1 MKPPDGRQAIE
12 AGPRAT
18 PSPPPRQALGDSAA
32 AVGLL
37 GLAGLGLVLGSWEM
51 AARLELINPLVAA
64 SPSRVGA
71 ALVRQWRNG
80 ELAPALGWSA
90 AEFGLGFGLATMI
103 GIAIGLAMGAWR
115 WIEYAL
121 DPFVWVLYVTPLV
134 ALHPLLVVWIGFG
147 FPVAVTLAF
156 LLAVVPVIANTL
168 AAVRAADPIHV
179 RAVRAFGG
187 GRHAVTM
194 NVVLPASLPLIVAG
208 LRIAA
213 GRALVGVVAGEM
225 FGANAGL
232 GFQMTSYAA
241 RLRTADALAP
251 VMLLVLVGVAVT
263 QGLRWTQ
270 SRFERWR

>member
-1 MKPPDGRQAIE
+1 MKPADGRPAAE

-18 PSPPPRQALGDSAA
+18 PSPPPRRALGDSAA

-71 ALVRQWRNG
+71 ALVRQWRTG
-80 ELAPALGWSA
+80 ELAPALGWST